1 VRENERER
9 VCVCVCEREREIERE
24 KVRYISSLTQPELQI
39 VLILKWLAPCHTS
52 FIGVRVE
59 IYFLNNFFILVSSY
73 RKYIILLF
81 RTACNIIY
89 IQNMDDCQI

>member
-1 VRENERER
+1 MRENERER
-9 VCVCVCEREREIERE
+9 VCVCVCERERE

-59 IYFLNNFFILVSSY
+59 IYFLNNFFILVSSNRFFTLIQY
-73 RKYIILLF
+73 ILLF
-81 RTACNIIY
+81 RTS
-89 IQNMDDCQI
+89 